1 MLDNVLGICITI
13 LSIQTHRLF
22 DIVVLLATNIW
33 LLKVVILILRWK
45 VFILKAATNET
56 TTLHLTICTTIVL
69 ENFNSNYQ
77 HFNKHDF
84 LTKFSQNNY
93 VIFSFFCKI
102 AFNCFNNTVPRT
114 PAYLC
119 YFLYFSMMM
128 WSTCYS
134 SIWHCY
140 YRCVQRSSPRQLV
153 Y

>member
-1 MLDNVLGICITI
+1 MLDNVLGYPHYPQHSNSPLVWYCGPFSNKYLTI
-13 LSIQTHRLF
+13 KGCDSNF
-22 DIVVLLATNIW
+22 EV
-33 LLKVVILILRWK
+33 KG
-45 VFILKAATNET
+45 FILKATTNET
-56 TTLHLTICTTIVL
+56 TTLHLTVCTTIVL
-69 ENFNSNYQ
+69 ENFNNNYH

-84 LTKFSQNNY
+84 LTKFSQNNC
-93 VIFSFFCKI
+93 VIFSFVCKI
-102 AFNCFNNTVPRT
+102 AFNCFNNTVRRT

-140 YRCVQRSSPRQLV
+140 YPCVQRSSPRQLV